1 VHVFTGNSQGMGQVP
16 WAANDPIFWMHH
28 CNIDRIW
35 ASWNNAGHANPTT
48 AAWLNKTFVFAG
60 PDGKGE
66 KWVVKD
72 YTNTKKCNYKYDRL
86 IGATHLI
93 ASVSNSLA
101 PAAAAARVSVAKSSS
116 GPVALGATPVR
127 VNLAA
132 VASPSPAAAPAASP
146 LAGRLSALPDDHR
159 LYLVITDFKAAAQPE
174 TLYRVYL
181 DLPDTAPSDPL
192 NSNYVGSFNFFA
204 AVPHGEDHEHGEVA
218 RSISFDI
225 TDIAADL
232 DAKGQLKAA
241 HTVTIVP
248 AKAPFAEAKAV
259 IGNISFVEQ

>member
-1 VHVFTGNSQGMGQVP
+1 MGQIP
-16 WAANDPIFWMHH
+16 WAANDPIFWVHH

-35 ASWNNAGHANPTT
+35 ASWNNAGHANPATS
-48 AAWLNKTFVFAG
+48 AWLNKTFVFAG
-60 PDGKGE
+60 PDGKGV

-72 YTNTKKCNYKYDRL
+72 YTNTKKCDYRYDRL
-86 IGATHLI
+86 IGTKLI
-93 ASVSNSLA
+93 AAVAESLA
-101 PAAAAARVSVAKSSS
+101 PAAVAAPVAVAKSSS
-116 GPVALGATPVR
+116 GPVALGSTPVR
-127 VNLAA
+127 VNLKA

-146 LAGRLSALPDDHR
+146 LAARLSALPDDHR
-159 LYLVITDFKAAAQPE
+159 LYLVINDFKATAQPE

-181 DLPDTAPSDPL
+181 DLPDNAPSDPL

-204 AVPHGEDHEHGEVA
+204 AVPHGDDHEHADTA

-232 DAKGQLKAA
+232 DAKGQLKAE

-248 AKAPFAEAKAV
+248 AKTPFADAKPV